1 MNVGKLDRKTGL
13 SLVAGV
19 LVVLVL
25 RFGFLDEKPA
35 GVVAA
40 NDSAPLAERRLS
52 KLRQVAAS
60 VPGKEELL
68 KLAKADLASR
78 EKGILQADTAAQ
90 AQAQLLEILRR
101 VGKTAGLDVRG
112 VEDLR
117 VSALTADYG
126 EVSVGVSF
134 NCAIEQLVN
143 FLSGLANEPALLA
156 TRGIRVSSTSPKDKT
171 IGVRLDLSAVV
182 PRKLVPAKKGTEL
195 F

>member
-25 RFGFLDEKPA
+25 RFGFLDDKPA